1 MKFRKIYNKIRYFIY
16 KRVLLDC
23 DHLVIKKEY
32 HYPTLFLGKGKIH
45 IEMAQLGVTPSP
57 YFYHTAGYIEA
68 RNSSARVTIKDHT
81 IINNSFV
88 IIADKTS
95 ITIGEHCLIGP
106 NLFITDSDF
115 HGVEIKDRSNG
126 NYQCLPVSIEN
137 HVFIGENVR
146 ILKGVTIGEG
156 SVIGNSSVVTK
167 SVPPYSIY
175 AGNPAK
181 LLKKLSSD

>member
-1 MKFRKIYNKIRYFIY
+1 MVYVALQ
-16 KRVLLDC
+16 VLLC
-23 DHLVIKKEY
+23 
-32 HYPTLFLGKGKIH
+32 P
-45 IEMAQLGVTPSP
+45 PSP